1 MSGSTRTRLTRVNL
15 CLLSHAQMMW
25 KRCASKDYATCVKL
39 ALIHLADRLERAN
52 ETYTLAPGVTV
63 SSRKPPGDGP
73 AVVAAAAAM
82 GRDSSEAIDRLLVD
96 QLDRYFGT
104 LSLDVKLLDDETAR
118 SVRKLGEAAAD
129 ASVQSGT
136 VNGP

>member
-1 MSGSTRTRLTRVNL
+1 
-15 CLLSHAQMMW
+15 MW

-63 SSRKPPGDGP
+63 SSRKPADDGP
-73 AVVAAAAAM
+73 AAVAAAAAATM

-96 QLDRYFGT
+96 KLDRYFGT

-118 SVRKLGEAAAD
+118 SVRKLGEAAAN

-136 VNGP
+136 VKRPLNTSGSSPGFEWGGTF